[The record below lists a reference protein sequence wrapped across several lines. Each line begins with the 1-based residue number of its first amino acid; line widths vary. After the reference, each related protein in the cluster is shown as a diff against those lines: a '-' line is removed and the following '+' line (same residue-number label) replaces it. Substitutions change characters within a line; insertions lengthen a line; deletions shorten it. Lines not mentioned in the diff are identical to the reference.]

1 MIELRKVVTLAWRK
15 FLAGEAGIE
24 GMLFLREKTP
34 SIVRGDQH
42 QMIFDAGRVE
52 GYKQAID
59 TISELLAVK
68 QEETRDPSNDE

>member
-1 MIELRKVVTLAWRK
+1 MVEIKKVVTLAWRK
-15 FLAGEAGIE
+15 FIGSEAGTE

-34 SIVRGDQH
+34 SIQKGDQY

-59 TISELLAVK
+59 TISEILAVK
-68 QEETRDPSNDE
+68 QEEEKNAEND

>member
-15 FLAGEAGIE
+15 FISSDAGTE
-24 GMLFLREKTP
+24 GMLYLRERTP
-34 SIVRGDQH
+34 SIVKGDQH

-68 QEETRDPSNDE
+68 QEEVRNADNDE